1 MGRGRPKGHSPYA
14 YIEYK
19 ELGKLVG
26 HNPIVKVSRA
36 WLDSLRASP
45 APSSPITKV
54 KTLSSHSEPKEEQP
68 KIEFNLTTF
77 DDE

>member
-14 YIEYK
+14 YIEYDDLG
-19 ELGKLVG
+19 ELIG
-26 HNPIVKVSRA
+26 HNPIIKVSRA
-36 WLDSLRASP
+36 WLESLRASP
-45 APSSPITKV
+45 APSSHITKV
-54 KTLSSHSEPKEEQP
+54 STLSPRPEPEEDQP

>member
-19 ELGKLVG
+19 ELGKLINN
-26 HNPIVKVSRA
+26 NPIIKVSKA
-36 WLDSLRASP
+36 WLESLKASP
-45 APSSPITKV
+45 ASSSPITNV
-54 KTLSSHSEPKEEQP
+54 STLSSRTKPEEDQP

-77 DDE
+77 DNE

>member
-36 WLDSLRASP
+36 WLESLKASP
-45 APSSPITKV
+45 APSRPITNV
-54 KTLSSHSEPKEEQP
+54 STLSSRPKLEEDQP

-77 DDE
+77 DNE

>member
-36 WLDSLRASP
+36 WLEGLRASP
-45 APSSPITKV
+45 APSSPISKV
-54 KTLSSHSEPKEEQP
+54 KTLPSHSAPKEKQP
-68 KIEFNLTTF
+68 KIEYNIIDL
-77 DDE
+77 